1 MHAPGAA
8 LEVRVDPARS
18 RQSGGTG
25 LGLSMVRVLV
35 EGHGGTVRAARAIPR
50 GARFEVTLPAAG
62 T

>member
-1 MHAPGAA
+1 M
-8 LEVRVDPARS
+8 DPARS